1 MRILLAYDGST
12 FAEEAVTLL
21 IESEKRDEAEVR
33 VLDVVGPALAAAPP
47 QMAPG
52 YAPELEETK
61 KRAKQFVDGAVTR
74 LRLAGY
80 RAEGAVMQG
89 EVRKTILEMANE
101 WKVDLILLGSHGYG
115 HVKRFLL
122 GSVAEYVARHAECSV
137 EIARAKRRNAY
148 ASRRL

>member
-21 IESEKRDEAEVR
+21 IENKKRDEAEVR
-33 VLDVVGPALAAAPP
+33 LDVVGPALAAAPP

-101 WKVDLILLGSHGYG
+101 WKVDLTLLGSNGYG
-115 HVKRFLL
+115 PVKRFLL
-122 GSVAEYVARHAECSV
+122 GSVAEYVARHAQFSV